1 MRRKAKYIDGLPD
14 PLAVD
19 YLDEVQERCGDN
31 NSILTVR
38 RESRGR
44 LVIEAKPFVNPYL
57 RRKMRRQES
66 EKSKHAQTSPC
77 DSVGSGI
84 AG

>member
-19 YLDEVQERCGDN
+19 YLDHVQERCGDN

-44 LVIEAKPFVNPYL
+44 LVIEAKLFVNPYL
-57 RRKMRRQES
+57 RKKRRLE
-66 EKSKHAQTSPC
+66 ELKAKHAQTSPC

>member
-1 MRRKAKYIDGLPD
+1 MRRKVKYIDGLPN

-19 YLDEVQERCGDN
+19 YLDHVQERCGDN

-57 RRKMRRQES
+57 RKKRRLE
-66 EKSKHAQTSPC
+66 ELKEKHAQTSPC

>member
-1 MRRKAKYIDGLPD
+1 MRRKEKYIDGLPD

-19 YLDEVQERCGDN
+19 YLDHVQERCGEN

-44 LVIEAKPFVNPYL
+44 LVIEAKAFVNPYL
-57 RRKMRRQES
+57 RKKRRLE
-66 EKSKHAQTSPC
+66 ELKEKHAQTSPC